1 MNDME
6 VSENRMIT
14 TVHVNVNDPL
24 LSLSIEKYALK
35 LSTFHLRS
43 ILYNQPL
50 VNKNFVPLMYTFW
63 LNNLMASL

>member
-43 ILYNQPL
+43 ILYNL
-50 VNKNFVPLMYTFW
+50 SLIKNFVPLMYTFW